1 VGSLSNKL
9 IEVAVIVSILVVFL
23 AAMQLAYGESICDNQ
38 TSQTTGYNQS
48 ARTQENLDKFNL
60 DTDVDIELGDF

>member
-1 VGSLSNKL
+1 
-9 IEVAVIVSILVVFL
+9 
-23 AAMQLAYGESICDNQ
+23 MQLAYGESICDNQ

-48 ARTQENLDKFNL
+48 ARAQENLDKFNL